1 MVFILL
7 LGLIWG
13 GPAFTQRKQA
23 PAPKPPT
30 RWPIE
35 TLSVEGNHNYSK
47 EQLLAVAG
55 LKIGQVAG
63 KEEFEAAQKR
73 LEATG
78 AFETV
83 GFRFAPGANSQG
95 YAAAFQVVEV
105 EPVYPVRF
113 EELGVPAPEVEA
125 WLRQKQPLF
134 APKIAGTKAVLDRYV
149 ESIQQLLAARS
160 RPEKIVGKLA
170 PVGPD
175 QYVIVFRPARLA
187 PAVAEINFAGNSV
200 IPANLLREAISG
212 VAVGTLYSEPNFRE
226 LLNTAVRPLY
236 DARGRIRV
244 AFPKIT
250 TEQAKDVE
258 GLVIRVSVDEGPS
271 FELGDVAIDNKTEVK
286 SAELLKLGD
295 FKKGD
300 LANFDQVNEG
310 VERIKKR
317 LRRQG
322 YMRAAATVERKVN
335 DEKKTVDLVV
345 HINEGAQ
352 FVFGKLNIEG
362 LDLHGEA
369 AIKKLWSLKEG
380 KPFNAEYPDYF
391 LTQVQER
398 GLFDNLNKTR
408 SAIAINEKEHTVDVT
423 LSFR

>member
-1 MVFILL
+1 MVSILL

-13 GPAFTQRKQA
+13 GPVFAQRKQA
-23 PAPKPPT
+23 PTPKLPT

-47 EQLLAVAG
+47 EQVLAVAG

-83 GFRFAPGANSQG
+83 GYRFAPGANSLG
-95 YAAAFQVVEV
+95 YAASFQVVEV

-175 QYVIVFRPARLA
+175 QYVIV
-187 PAVAEINFAGNSV
+187 
-200 IPANLLREAISG
+200 
-212 VAVGTLYSEPNFRE
+212 
-226 LLNTAVRPLY
+226 
-236 DARGRIRV
+236 
-244 AFPKIT
+244 
-250 TEQAKDVE
+250 
-258 GLVIRVSVDEGPS
+258 
-271 FELGDVAIDNKTEVK
+271 
-286 SAELLKLGD
+286 
-295 FKKGD
+295 
-300 LANFDQVNEG
+300 
-310 VERIKKR
+310 
-317 LRRQG
+317 
-322 YMRAAATVERKVN
+322 
-335 DEKKTVDLVV
+335 
-345 HINEGAQ
+345 
-352 FVFGKLNIEG
+352 
-362 LDLHGEA
+362 
-369 AIKKLWSLKEG
+369 
-380 KPFNAEYPDYF
+380 
-391 LTQVQER
+391 
-398 GLFDNLNKTR
+398 
-408 SAIAINEKEHTVDVT
+408 
-423 LSFR
+423 